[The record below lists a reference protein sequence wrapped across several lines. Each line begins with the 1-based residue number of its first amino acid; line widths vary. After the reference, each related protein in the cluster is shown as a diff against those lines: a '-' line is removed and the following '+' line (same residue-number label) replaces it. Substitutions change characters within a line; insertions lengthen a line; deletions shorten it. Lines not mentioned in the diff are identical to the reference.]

1 MIKILPNVKPTKPQE
16 PYYNLTYNYMIGD
29 ADGETTE
36 ESTCSINN
44 PYVERYVTLLNKLT
58 PPKGHWGIIL
68 ERSRLK
74 DHFEQGQLTQEE
86 YDFLKCTMFNDNSG
100 STFNPSEGDLDEY
113 LYDFCEGV
121 RGDAEY
127 SFLVFEGITLE
138 YVDEYGEVFQTE
150 IVSE

>member
-1 MIKILPNVKPTKPQE
+1 MIKILPKKRPTTPTKP
-16 PYYNLTYNYMIGD
+16 YYHLTYNYMIGD
-29 ADGETTE
+29 ANGDTTE
-36 ESTCSINN
+36 ECSCSIEN

-58 PPKGHWGIIL
+58 PTKGHWGIIL
-68 ERSRLK
+68 ERDRLK
-74 DHFEQGQLTQEE
+74 KHFEQGQLTQEE
-86 YDFLKCTMFNDNSG
+86 YDFLKFAMFSDDSG
-100 STFNPSEGDLDEY
+100 STFNPSEEDVENY

-121 RGDAEY
+121 RGETEY